1 MLDIKLIR
9 EEPELIKERIRNRGG
24 NASELI
30 DALLECDEKRR
41 HLETEKQSLQGER
54 NSKSKE
60 IGSKKKAGEDTS
72 KIEAEVK
79 NLGAEL
85 KNLSDQVEEA
95 DKTQNDLLLSLP
107 NTPHENCPVGD
118 DENANPLIKESGE
131 KKEHHN
137 ELENHV
143 QIAERL
149 GLIDFEAGSK
159 VAGSGFAVFRGDGA
173 KLQRSLIQ
181 FLLDQQT
188 SKNGYTEISPP
199 FVVARDCMIGTGQ
212 LPKFEEDMYGI
223 ENTQLFLAP
232 TAEVPVTNLERD
244 KILSEDDLPIKYTAY
259 TPCFRREAGSA
270 GTGTRGLIRMH
281 QFDKVEL
288 VKIVHPNKSYAE
300 LESLTGDA
308 EHILESLGLHY
319 RRVELCTGD
328 IGFSAAKTYDLEV
341 WAPGQNE
348 YLEVSSC
355 SNFEDY
361 QARRMKLR
369 FKDAET
375 GKNRFAHTLNGSG
388 TALPRLY
395 VALLETYQ
403 QADGSIEIPTA
414 LRPYFGSDL
423 IKNTEP

>member
-1 MLDIKLIR
+1 MLDIKRIR
-9 EEPELIKERIRNRGG
+9 EEPEPIKERLRNRGG
-24 NASELI
+24 DASVLI
-30 DALLECDEKRR
+30 DTLLECDEKRR
-41 HLETEKQSLQGER
+41 QLETEKQSLQGER

-60 IGSKKKAGEDTS
+60 IGSKKKAGEDTTE
-72 KIEAEVK
+72 IETEVK
-79 NLGAEL
+79 NIGTDL

-95 DKTQNDLLLSLP
+95 DITQNDLLLSIP
-107 NTPHENCPVGD
+107 NTPHENCPIGD
-118 DENANPLIKESGE
+118 DENANPVIKESGE
-131 KKEHHN
+131 KQEHHK

-159 VAGSGFAVFRGDGA
+159 VAGSGFVVFRGAGA

-188 SKNGYTEISPP
+188 LQKGYTEVSPP

-223 ENTQLFLAP
+223 ENNQLFLAP

-288 VKIVHPNKSYAE
+288 VKIVHPDNSYEE
-300 LESLTGDA
+300 LESLTEDA

-319 RRVELCTGD
+319 RRIELCTGD
-328 IGFSAAKTYDLEV
+328 LGFSAAKTYDLEV

-369 FKDAET
+369 FKDSET

-403 QADGSIEIPTA
+403 KADGSIEIPTA
-414 LRPYFGSDL
+414 LRSYFGSDL
-423 IKNTEP
+423 IKATES